1 MTPHPS
7 IGKAEQMQPLAKAG
21 SVLQRAGADRARVTS
36 LPHNDDEDSLL
47 HWVGSHVRQTR
58 LRARFEGIAFDPQ
71 LLARAAI
78 HVTHNLRTSQGPIL
92 WASGNY
98 FVDIKGVIY
107 LDFCAQTQNL
117 NFGHNHPHLIAAA
130 MQFLASGM
138 PCYTSSKFGNLPCMQ
153 LTHELH
159 RHLPRELNRINLKLL
174 NGADAVETAF
184 KSALQYHAR
193 NGRERRKI
201 VSLRWA
207 HHGQT
212 AMTMA
217 SSNKYAH
224 LPYISCDNNT
234 YIDAND
240 LLQLRQQ
247 VSAAAGAAALILE
260 PVQMNGGAIQ
270 LTAGFVNEARRIC
283 SREDVVLIFDEIQ
296 TAFGWTGKLFGL
308 EHYGVVPD
316 ILCLSKALASG
327 FPLSAAIM
335 REQYDTLEFG
345 EAEYTGG
352 LNPLSATIALAN
364 LELLTTTNVMQGV
377 AALARRLSDGLSHLL
392 ERYPSCCKEARGLG
406 LMQALETPS
415 YRVAKAV
422 YDFALAAGVLL
433 RISKNG
439 QGETIL
445 LKPSL
450 LVTPAQIDKV
460 LGVMHDAFASLG

>member
-1 MTPHPS
+1 MTPRPS
-7 IGKAEQMQPLAKAG
+7 LVKADQIPPMAMAA
-21 SVLQRAGADRARVTS
+21 SVPKRVSADRARVMA
-36 LPHNDDEDSLL
+36 PEAVDDDYLL
-47 HWVGSHVRQTR
+47 HWVGRDVRDTR
-58 LRARFEGIAFDPQ
+58 MRARFESIAFEPQ
-71 LLARAAI
+71 LLARTAI
-78 HVTHNLRTSQGPIL
+78 HLTRNLRTRCAPIL
-92 WASGNY
+92 WACGSY
-98 FVDIKGVIY
+98 FIDANGIIF

-117 NFGHNHPHLIAAA
+117 NFGHNHPHLMAAA
-130 MQFLASGM
+130 TKFLASGS
-138 PCYTSSKFGNLPCMQ
+138 PCYTSSRFGNLPCMQ
-153 LTHELH
+153 LTDELH

-184 KSALQYHAR
+184 KSALQYHAHA
-193 NGRERRKI
+193 GRDRRKI

-217 SSNKYAH
+217 ASNKYAH
-224 LPYISCDNNT
+224 LPYISCDNNI

-240 LLQLRQQ
+240 SSQLRRY
-247 VSAAAGAAALILE
+247 VSAAEGTAALILE

-270 LTAGFVNEARRIC
+270 LSAAYLDEARRLC

-296 TAFGWTGKLFGL
+296 TAFGWTGKLFGF

-335 REQYDTLEFG
+335 REQYDTLDFG

-364 LELLTTTNVMQGV
+364 LELLTTSPAMKNV
-377 AALARRLSDGLSHLL
+377 AALARRLSDGLNQLR
-392 ERYPSCCKEARGLG
+392 ERYPAWCKEARGLG
-406 LMQALETPS
+406 LMQALQTRS
-415 YRVAKAV
+415 YDVAKAV

-433 RISKNG
+433 RISRNG
-439 QGETIL
+439 QGDTLL
-445 LKPSL
+445 LKPA
-450 LVTPAQIDKV
+450 LVVSPAQIDMV
-460 LGVMHDAFASLG
+460 LGVMHDAFASLV